1 MHEFK
6 SDSPFVGRQAEL
18 AELNLLKQKKS
29 ASLVVVKGRRRIGK
43 SRLIEEFAADS
54 LFLEFS
60 GLAPEENK
68 QITAQQQRDHF
79 AFQLSE
85 MINLPHEAHTE
96 DWNAL
101 FAALAQAT
109 ANKKVVILFDEIS
122 WMGSLDPTFVAKLKA
137 AWDRYFKKNHQLILF
152 FCGSVSAWIEK
163 NILRSKLF
171 MGRVS
176 LTLTIK
182 ELPIS
187 ACNQLFTKLGCQF
200 SNYEKFKLLSI
211 TGGIPRYL
219 EEINNQLPADENIKR
234 LCFIKSGIL
243 VSEFNDIFVDIFEKK
258 HTTYKK
264 IVTALLDGSA
274 TIHEISKN
282 ISIAEGSHLSECL
295 DELSLAGI
303 ISRNFTWLINSGKE
317 SKLSQYRLQDNYIRF
332 YLKYIE
338 PNLGKIMNDHYEF
351 IDLSN
356 LPGWIS
362 IIGLQFENLILKNR
376 NFILEA
382 LNIRRE
388 NIVADNPFFQ
398 RKTQR
403 HAGCQIDYMIQTREN
418 VLYVCEIKFSQ
429 SEIKASIIE
438 EMKEKIKRLAYPR
451 GFAVVPVLIHINGVS
466 DAVED
471 SHYFYKIIDFS
482 ELLN

>member
-1 MHEFK
+1 MHGFK
-6 SDSPFVGRQAEL
+6 SDSPFVGRQTEL
-18 AELNLLKQKKS
+18 AELNLLTQKKS

-43 SRLIEEFAADS
+43 SRLIEEFATDS

-60 GLAPEENK
+60 GLAPEENN
-68 QITAQQQRDHF
+68 QITEQQQRDHF

-85 MINLPHEAHTE
+85 MTSLPHIHAE
-96 DWNAL
+96 DWNVL
-101 FAALAQAT
+101 FAELAQAT
-109 ANKKVVILFDEIS
+109 LDKKVIILFDEIS
-122 WMGSLDPTFVAKLKA
+122 WMGSLDSTFVPKLKT
-137 AWDRYFKKNHQLILF
+137 AWDRYFKKNPQLILF
-152 FCGSVSAWIEK
+152 LCGSVSSWIDK

-176 LTLTIK
+176 LTLTVK
-182 ELPIS
+182 ELSIS
-187 ACNQLFTKLGCQF
+187 ACNKLFTQLGCQF

-211 TGGIPRYL
+211 TGGIPRYI
-219 EEINNQLPADENIKR
+219 EEINNKLPADENIKR

-243 VSEFNDIFVDIFEKK
+243 VSEFHDIFVDIFEKK

-264 IVTALLDGSA
+264 IVTTLVDGGA
-274 TIHEISKN
+274 TINEISQK

-303 ISRNFTWLINSGKE
+303 TNRYFTWLISSGKE

-338 PNLGKIMNDHYEF
+338 PNLGKILNDHYEF
-351 IDLSN
+351 IDLSS

-362 IIGLQFENLILKNR
+362 IIGLQFENLVLKNR
-376 NFILEA
+376 NFILEQ

-418 VLYVCEIKFSQ
+418 VLYICEFKFSK
-429 SEIKASIIE
+429 SEIKISVID
-438 EMKEKIKRLAYPR
+438 EMKEKIKRLSYPR
-451 GFAVVPVLIHINGVS
+451 GFAVVPVLIHVNGVS
-466 DAVED
+466 DAVDD
-471 SHYFYKIIDFS
+471 SSYFYKIIDFS
-482 ELLN
+482 DLLN